1 MSKRIVIDIE
11 SRSELDLEEVGLDL
25 YARHESTEVQLCGYK
40 IDGASKKLWLLEDG
54 RSTKGM
60 PADLHEALQ
69 DPDYIIIAWNAQFE
83 RVMFQRVLGI
93 WIPYERWRDPMIL
106 AYSLSL
112 PGALEKVGV
121 ILKLAPE
128 DMKDPA
134 GEELMKFFS
143 FPAKKSKKHTLF
155 GIESRFNEPD
165 RFPEKW
171 AAYGRYCLQDVHS
184 EEVLW
189 DRMNK
194 SPLPEAVWEEWF
206 LDQAMNDVGMPVNR
220 LMAEN
225 ALWLAQ
231 EHKRRL
237 VEPLVKMTGLVNP
250 LSDKQ
255 IKEWLS
261 TRGYPYGTV
270 KADFVRMELANPQS
284 QMTKEAKDV
293 MKLRLEAKKN
303 SASKLETL
311 LLLLGPDDRLRF
323 QFRFMGA
330 ARTGRWAGRGMQPQ
344 NLPRPIKAVK
354 KNYQRIID
362 LIMARDYDTIEKEY
376 GSVMAAIVSSI
387 RMVFQATPGNKIDV
401 ADLNAIENRG
411 LGYLARCPAI
421 LNVFH
426 EKKDPYLAFAVHLF
440 KRTYED
446 LKAEYDLYEATK
458 GEQGSDQPR
467 QFGKPPVL
475 GGGYALGGGDSY
487 INEFGDEV
495 RGGLYGYALN
505 VCGVDM
511 PKDKA
516 HEAIAVL
523 REAWP
528 EVVQYWKDLEEGFK
542 RVFKKGGV
550 CRIGEE
556 TFRKIDDEGRDVTG
570 NKFAQGHWR
579 WVPCENVVPGAVLEI
594 DRRKLQGGGYM
605 IRIKLPSGRRLH
617 YLNVSI
623 EDEPFKYRDKQ
634 TGEIK
639 TAHGEVIYYDG
650 IEHSATAN
658 ADGSRAKKKY
668 KWGRVKTYGGK
679 LTENVV
685 QAFARDLLTWGMKL
699 AVKLGFEIFGVFHDE
714 MAAMSPDDM
723 FGIGLTDLIWCM
735 SQSPAYSPD
744 IPLGAAGFTSPFYRK
759 G

>member
-1 MSKRIVIDIE
+1 MSRRVVIDIE
-11 SRSELDLEEVGLDL
+11 SRSELDLTEYGLDL
-25 YARHESTEVQLCGYK
+25 YSRHESTEVQMCGYK
-40 IDGASKKLWLLEDG
+40 IDGAAKKLWLLEDG
-54 RSTKGM
+54 HSTKGM
-60 PADLHEALQ
+60 PADLLAALQ
-69 DPDYIIIAWNAQFE
+69 DPDCLIIAWNAQFE
-83 RVMFQRVLGI
+83 RVMFQRVLGM
-93 WIPYERWRDPMIL
+93 WIEYKRWRDPMIL
-106 AYSLSL
+106 AYSFSL

-128 DMKDPA
+128 DLKDPA

-143 FPAKKSKKHTLF
+143 FPAKKAKKHTLF
-155 GIESRFNEPD
+155 GVESRFNEPD

-171 AAYGRYCLQDVHS
+171 TAYGKYCLQDVHS

-189 DRMNK
+189 DRMNA
-194 SPLPEAVWEEWF
+194 SPLPPAVWEEWF
-206 LDQAMNDVGMPVNR
+206 LDQAMNDGGMPVNR
-220 LMAEN
+220 KMAEN

-270 KADFVRMELANPQS
+270 RADFVRMELVNPETR
-284 QMTKEAKDV
+284 MTQEAKDV

-311 LLLLGPDDRLRF
+311 LLTLGPDDMLRY

-330 ARTGRWAGRGMQPQ
+330 ARTGRWAARGVQPQ

-362 LIMARDYDTIEKEY
+362 LIMARDYDTIETEY
-376 GSVMAAIVSSI
+376 GSVVAAVVSSI

-411 LGYLARCPAI
+411 LGYLARCEPI
-421 LNVFH
+421 NKVH
-426 EKKDPYLAFAVHLF
+426 REKKDPYLAFGVYLS

-446 LKAEYDLYEATK
+446 LKAEYDLYESTK
-458 GEQGSDQPR
+458 GAEGNDQWR
-467 QFGKPPVL
+467 QWSKAPVL
-475 GGGYALGGGDSY
+475 GGGYGLGGGELY
-487 INEFGDEV
+487 INEFGDEIW
-495 RGGLYGYALN
+495 GGLMGYARN

-516 HEAIAVL
+516 HEAVAIL
-523 REAWP
+523 RRAWP
-528 EVVQYWKDLEEGFK
+528 EVPQYWKDLEEGFK

-550 CRIGEE
+550 CYIGKE
-556 TFRKIDDEGRDVTG
+556 TFRKFDDEGNDVTG
-570 NKFAQGHWR
+570 IPGEQGHWR
-579 WVPCENVVPGAVLEI
+579 WVPCANVVPGAVLEI
-594 DRRKLQGGGYM
+594 DRKKMQGGGYM

-623 EDEPFKYRDKQ
+623 EKESFKYRDKR
-634 TGEIK
+634 TGEMM
-639 TAHGEVIYYDG
+639 TANGEVIYYDG

-658 ADGSRAKKKY
+658 ADGSQAKKKH

-679 LTENVV
+679 LCENVV
-685 QAFARDLLTWGMKL
+685 QAFARDLLTWGMQW
-699 AVKLGFEIFGVFHDE
+699 AVKLGFYIFGVFHDE
-714 MAAMSPDDM
+714 MAAISPDDD
-723 FGIGLTDLIWCM
+723 FGLGLADLIWCM
-735 SQSPAYSPD
+735 SQPPPYSPT
-744 IPLGAAGFTSPFYRK
+744 IVLGAAGFTSQFYRK